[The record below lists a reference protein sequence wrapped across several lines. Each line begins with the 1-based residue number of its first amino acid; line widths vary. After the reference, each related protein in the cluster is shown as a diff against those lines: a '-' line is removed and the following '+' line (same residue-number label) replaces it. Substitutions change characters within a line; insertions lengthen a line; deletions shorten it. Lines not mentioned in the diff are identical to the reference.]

1 MKEDEVRDLTSSEWA
16 DINPWFTALRL
27 VQISG
32 GTVRL
37 ILIWKEREVNDNNRG
52 NNHILVYMCLTIYIK
67 NSSAAAVF

>member
-16 DINPWFTALRL
+16 DINPWFIALRL